1 MKRSWTF
8 STELD
13 KFDPG
18 LAEAKDK
25 TAGTDAPQESGQFT
39 GEWCQFRRAFHL
51 LAILP
56 RNWRMA
62 SSDEMSSKDSHFGWL
77 FGDTIGETDQEGTFS
92 ELVLTVSNKNV
103 TPDPGQTQFRP
114 GHSPRNWPFSA
125 GTGGPFSR
133 ELATLR
139 GAQCSGRQ

>member
-1 MKRSWTF
+1 MHPGSFTTD
-8 STELD
+8 SGAILPCCVLD
-13 KFDPG
+13 SSIEPATG
-18 LAEAKDK
+18 SLTEAKDK

-62 SSDEMSSKDSHFGWL
+62 SSDEMSSKDSHSGWL

-103 TPDPGQTQFRP
+103 TPDPDQTQFRP
-114 GHSPRNWPFSA
+114 GHYVDCC
-125 GTGGPFSR
+125 
-133 ELATLR
+133 TLISKTTEYR
-139 GAQCSGRQ
+139 LIW